1 MANTEILK
9 ISISAIIP
17 PSISNYV
24 AISKI
29 VPSTF
34 WRL

>member
-1 MANTEILK
+1 MADKEILK
-9 ISISAIIP
+9 ITIPAIIP

-29 VPSTF
+29 VPPIF
-34 WRL
+34 WSL